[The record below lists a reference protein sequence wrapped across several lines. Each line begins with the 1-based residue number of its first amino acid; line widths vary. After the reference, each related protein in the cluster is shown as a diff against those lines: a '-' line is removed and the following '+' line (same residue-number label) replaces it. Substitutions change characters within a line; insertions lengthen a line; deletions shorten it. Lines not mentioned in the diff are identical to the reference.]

1 MSTTTKQLFN
11 KYNAP
16 VKKKVPHGN
25 PLYEYKYK
33 DKKTGE
39 IKVEKRNMQE
49 KIQSYL
55 SQVDYKKR
63 IELGLGLEAPIE
75 NAGNFTAD
83 FTGLP
88 DNTIDIVN
96 LTNALAS
103 LSPEQ
108 VAYILQQN
116 VAGGQTT
123 NQSGQTTSE
132 NTEANTVDTPSGVS
146 SPAAPPDTGTTGG
159 L

>member
-1 MSTTTKQLFN
+1 MPTATKLLYN
-11 KYNAP
+11 KFNAP
-16 VKKKVPHGN
+16 GKIKVPAGSAI
-25 PLYEYKYK
+25 YKYK
-33 DKKTGE
+33 YMDKKTGE
-39 IKVEKRNMQE
+39 INEKEINIQE

-63 IELGLGLEAPIE
+63 IELGLGLEAPLLD
-75 NAGNFTAD
+75 NGNVSD

-88 DNTIDIVN
+88 DNTVDLIN

-116 VAGGQTT
+116 AQTSQTT
-123 NQSGQTTSE
+123 NPSGQTAPEDTQ
-132 NTEANTVDTPSGVS
+132 TTGTVTPTGVS
-146 SPAAPPDTGTTGG
+146 STQSPVDTGTTTGG